1 MPINYVLFENNLTS
15 DPDDYMALVQP
26 TGTADLEAV
35 IERMIQQGSTVVKAD
50 ILSVLE
56 DYHSAIENMVLEGMN
71 VNTPSANFGASVKG
85 VFEGQADGFDPSR
98 HQLTATVSPGKRF
111 RKAIKERGQATKQEA
126 VKPMPN
132 LLEYTDLNSGE
143 RNSVLTPGGMGQVV
157 GHRLKFDPADANQGV
172 FFVAEGGGA
181 TKVDVVGRN
190 KPGDLMFTV
199 PAGLAA
205 GDYTLEVRATIRGS
219 EDVRTGALG
228 ATLTVS

>member
-35 IERMIQQGSTVVKAD
+35 IARMIQRGSTVVKAD

-56 DYHSAIENMVLEGMN
+56 DYHATIEDMVLEGMN
-71 VNTPSANFGASVKG
+71 VNTPGANYGASVKG
-85 VFEGQADGFDPSR
+85 VFDGQADSFDPSR
-98 HQLTATVSPGKRF
+98 HQLSPTASPGKRF
-111 RKAIKERGQATKQEA
+111 RRAIRERGQAAKQEA
-126 VKPMPN
+126 VRPRPN
-132 LLEYTDLNSGE
+132 PLEYTDVNSGQ
-143 RNSVLTPGGMGQVV
+143 RNSVLTPGGMGRVV

-181 TKVDVVGRN
+181 VRVDVVGGN
-190 KPGDLMFTV
+190 KPGELMFLA
-199 PAGLAA
+199 PAVMAS

-219 EDVRTGALG
+219 EDVRTGTLD

>member
-1 MPINYVLFENNLTS
+1 MPINYGLFVNNLTS
-15 DPDDYMALVQP
+15 DPSDYMAMVQP
-26 TGTADLEAV
+26 TGTAEMEAI

-85 VFEGQADGFDPSR
+85 VFDGQADSFDPSR
-98 HQLTATVSPGKRF
+98 HQLKGIVSPGKRF

-157 GHRLKFDPADANQGV
+157 GHRLKFDGSDADQGIY
-172 FFVAEGGGA
+172 FVAEGGGA

-190 KPGDLMFTV
+190 KPGEVMFIV
-199 PAGLAA
+199 PAGLAS
-205 GDYTLEVRATIRGS
+205 GDYTLEVRATIHGG